1 MKFRTIVVSVLILG
15 CLAISEIVSYAQFS
29 GNGLFRDQAFGQSYN
44 NDQTTPGDSVEVLF
58 SFKEYFEGLGHKKEI
73 PIGEVAGGSILF
85 VGGMQIYNKDYW
97 KLPLVY
103 GGIGAGV
110 GLGLHFNKQYNTSV
124 AAGSPDDKAKL
135 YSTLA
140 FAGAGLFYWGSFMD
154 GVISYQP
161 SKWPHAGKATLYS
174 ILVPGLGQI
183 YNHEIWKLPLYWGG
197 LATAYHFF
205 SENKMNYERFRL
217 MYIKYCDEP
226 GYTTVYTKDQVLYYR
241 NIFRR
246 YRDYS
251 ILALAAVY
259 LIQIIDANVFSY
271 MHNFE
276 VDDNISLEVQPT
288 VISPDKLLP
297 MANQSISPGVG
308 LSVGVKF

>member
-1 MKFRTIVVSVLILG
+1 MKLRALVLFILIGG
-15 CLAISEIVSYAQFS
+15 CLAASPGVSYAQFS
-29 GNGLFRDQAFGQSYN
+29 GNGIFRDKAFGQSYN
-44 NDQTTPGDSVEVLF
+44 NDPASQKDSVEALF
-58 SFKEYFEGLGHKKEI
+58 SFKEYFQGLGHKQEI
-73 PIGEVAGGSILF
+73 PIGELAGGSVLF

-103 GGIGAGV
+103 GGIGAGI
-110 GLGLHFNKQYNTSV
+110 GLGIHFNNQYKASL
-124 AAGSPDDKAKL
+124 GSETVNDKAKL
-135 YSTLA
+135 FRNLA

-197 LATAYHFF
+197 LASAYHFYH
-205 SENKMNYERFRL
+205 ENKMNYERFRI

-226 GYTTVYTKDQVLYYR
+226 GYSTVYTKDQVLYYR

-251 ILALAAVY
+251 ILAMAAVY

-276 VDDNISLEVQPT
+276 VDDNISVDVQPA
-288 VISPDKLLP
+288 VITPDQLIP
-297 MANQSISPGVG
+297 NIQGTSSGVG